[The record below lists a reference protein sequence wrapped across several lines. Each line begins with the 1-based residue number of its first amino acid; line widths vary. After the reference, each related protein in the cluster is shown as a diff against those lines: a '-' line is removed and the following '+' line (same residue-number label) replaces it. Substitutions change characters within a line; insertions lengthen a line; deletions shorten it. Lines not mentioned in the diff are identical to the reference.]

1 MKFIKYILP
10 AMAAVGML
18 AACSDEPTGESTKR
32 PAGSGDEP
40 EQPEE
45 PSNPSDVVSPE
56 PDFSLSTQKISVDLS
71 KKL

>member
-32 PAGSGDEP
+32 PAGSGDP
-40 EQPEE
+40 FGGTP
-45 PSNPSDVVSPE
+45 
-56 PDFSLSTQKISVDLS
+56 FRHG
-71 KKL
+71 